1 MKKRVSAVLTAA
13 MAVGTVWAV
22 PTVARAADPYP
33 DVMTGSWEERVIVNT
48 SDVETKVPRG
58 LKAHVRKKGSP
69 TRLAT
74 LTSFTRR
81 PDAPCTWGDYCGS
94 EPLQHSTFQSD
105 PVKLPEIGT
114 YTIDLEYTG
123 TTGETVVHEDNGVLS
138 YTERPVI
145 SNLKSSA
152 VSVENLDTVLSGD
165 LSVYNPLDGS
175 SKPYAGGAF
184 TAKRGLETTART
196 ADAQGHFEAKFR
208 ITHTDFL
215 KAPADGQVKFSLA
228 TELNG
233 RGDIEGVTVPV
244 APVEADM
251 ALASPTVTGAYGTGA
266 KISGT
271 ATWKSADGTRKPL
284 PTTMPV
290 IAGNWNSGSTDA
302 TGRFTLTRRLTEDGV
317 LNVKPHSVWFD
328 SKATLKVDVTPG
340 TFFQGFTAGA
350 GADRYVYVSSTFW
363 RGEFPEGTTSLNVDV
378 EFSADGKTGW
388 TSRKSVAVP
397 TKPGWNAGGYKI
409 EQKLPYTGPGY
420 VRLRYAGTPSIPGSV
435 TPAVRFERTNTAIPE
450 FNAAPEPAK
459 KGTPITVTGKLNH
472 ADPTWKPLAGQRV
485 DYYFRPAGSTAW
497 TWMGLSTTAADG
509 TFRKSFTAN
518 RTGSWQARYGTADN
532 RHLNAVS
539 RVDEVVVTP

>member
-1 MKKRVSAVLTAA
+1 MKKRVSAVLSTA

-33 DVMTGSWEERVIVNT
+33 DVYAYSWQERVIVST
-48 SDVETKVPRG
+48 MDWDLGVPKG
-58 LKAHVRKKGSP
+58 LKAHLRKQGSSEP
-69 TRLAT
+69 ITT
-74 LTSFTRR
+74 LTLFTRR
-81 PDAPCTWGDYCGS
+81 ADDCSQRDCGS
-94 EPLQHSTFQSD
+94 EPPNSFFQSD
-105 PVKLPEIGT
+105 PVKLPELGE

-123 TTGETVVHEDNGVLS
+123 TQGERVVHNDSGTLRYLV
-138 YTERPVI
+138 RPAF
-145 SNLKSSA
+145 SNVKSSP
-152 VSVENLDTVLSGD
+152 VSVEHLDTVVSGD
-165 LSVYNPLDGS
+165 LTVYNPVDGS
-175 SKPYAGGAF
+175 SKPYPGATF
-184 TAKRGLETTART
+184 TAKRGSETTVRT
-196 ADAQGHFEAKFR
+196 ADAKGHFEAKFG

-215 KAPADGQVKFSLA
+215 KAPDGAQMEFDLA

-233 RGDIEGVTVPV
+233 SRDGASVTVPV
-244 APVEADM
+244 APVEAD
-251 ALASPTVTGAYGTGA
+251 LKLDTPTVTGAYGAGA
-266 KISGT
+266 KVNGT
-271 ATWKSADGTRKPL
+271 ATWKSADGTWKPL
-284 PTTMPV
+284 PTTMPIV
-290 IAGNWNSGSTDA
+290 AGNWSSGRTDA
-302 TGRFTLTRRLTEDGV
+302 AGRFTLVRRLTEDGI
-317 LNVKPHSVWFD
+317 LDVKPHSVWFG

-363 RGEFPEGTTSLNVDV
+363 RGEFPEGTTSLKVDV
-378 EFSADGKTGW
+378 EYSADGKTGW

-472 ADPTWKPLAGQRV
+472 ADPTWKPLANQSV
-485 DYYFRPAGSTAW
+485 VYYFQPAGSTAW
-497 TWMGLSTTAADG
+497 TWMGSSTTAADG

-518 RTGSWQARYGTADN
+518 RTGSWQARYDTADN